1 MMNKVQGKYRA
12 FIESI
17 CSKYGCKDAIS
28 PLQEGFAALCE
39 SIYQGNAPVGGDPAD
54 YNEPSDEELCCSHCG
69 WPADGELKKYDGR
82 LLCPDCLKEF
92 RRIDANR
99 DPDGT
104 MYNKYTIIRRRSD
117 GFFPECRVPGPKCE
131 SMEDDYD
138 PQEYEDVNW
147 MIDEGMVGELG
158 QGPEMEPVEY
168 CSHCKKE
175 LDSSSPYTKS
185 GLCPECYQEL
195 ERMARELGGPALMAW
210 KNMIDINRKG
220 GNL

>member
-1 MMNKVQGKYRA
+1 MNRLQSNFNT

-17 CSKYGCKDAIS
+17 CTQYGCKEAAQ
-28 PLQEGFAALCE
+28 PLQEGFSAMCE

-54 YNEPSDEELCCSHCG
+54 YNEPSDDERCCSHCG
-69 WPADGELKKYDGR
+69 WPADFVSGELTKYDGR

-99 DPDGT
+99 DP
-104 MYNKYTIIRRRSD
+104 
-117 GFFPECRVPGPKCE
+117 ECRAPGSKCE

-138 PQEYEDVNW
+138 PREYEDVNW
-147 MIDEGMVGELG
+147 MVDEGMIGELG
-158 QGPEMEPVEY
+158 QGPEMEPVEH

-185 GLCPECYQEL
+185 GLCPDCYQEL
-195 ERMARELGGPALMAW
+195 ERMARELGGPALMLW
-210 KNMIDINRKG
+210 KNKIDITRKG